1 MPPLI
6 VCCSA
11 AGAAPPRSPGPWHLQ
26 TPTLCHTA
34 ALSWFRGTARGLWRL
49 PLGSYQISY
58 QGNLSFFLRRRNTNL
73 SSPWILYIDIKTY
86 KEKFCTQDLF
96 INLLYGTLILWRSY
110 EGWDLSSSIK
120 GLFYYQHV
128 DCGYYCVACR
138 CIVCR
143 PCSSHQPTDQRGQ
156 VADCRDRAPCCSA
169 AVSPGS
175 CSLLLY
181 IMRSLRSLEAEQ
193 QEYHNTSRPI
203 QLTTI
208 IAFS

>member
-1 MPPLI
+1 MDSYLQWKGASRHCIILSIRQRSLTCPVISSSVTEHGGGLHA
-6 VCCSA
+6 SSSDRLYA
-11 AGAAPPRSPGPWHLQ
+11 AVLQVPPRSPGPWHLQ

-128 DCGYYCVACR
+128 DCGYYPV
-138 CIVCR
+138 R
-143 PCSSHQPTDQRGQ
+143 P
-156 VADCRDRAPCCSA
+156 
-169 AVSPGS
+169 VSN
-175 CSLLLY
+175 
-181 IMRSLRSLEAEQ
+181 Q
-193 QEYHNTSRPI
+193 QK
-203 QLTTI
+203 
-208 IAFS
+208 